1 MESWKT
7 PNREDGKTGTSPKQ
21 YVCSKCDFT
30 NPSKYNLRQH
40 MKSHTSDSSLS
51 CNKCE
56 FKSQTMNNLTLH
68 NRNEHTDANAVG
80 AGFSSF

>member
-1 MESWKT
+1 
-7 PNREDGKTGTSPKQ
+7 
-21 YVCSKCDFT
+21 
-30 NPSKYNLRQH
+30 

-68 NRNEHTDANAVG
+68 NRNEHTDANVVG
-80 AGFSSF
+80 AGFSYCHGNVKKEILKKKKERVVNSVHL